1 MLTIKKAAEATG
13 VPEHTLRAWE
23 RRYCLFSPARAPSGY
38 RVYDEE
44 AITRIRD
51 MHTLVDLGWS
61 PRDASVEVLR
71 QHQSAR
77 TGPEGVQPTVGRD
90 PHLDLVQAAAE
101 LDAARVSR
109 ILDEQFSLQDYET
122 LVDQWLMPA
131 LSRIGKEWAAGTIS
145 VAGEHLV
152 SNTVLRRLSAAYEA
166 AGGRGTG
173 RPVLIGAPPG
183 VHHELGLLAFAVA
196 LRRAGLPTIYL
207 GADVPLAAWAEAVAA
222 ASPAAVVTTAPR
234 RRDAARVA
242 EVADVL
248 RAADPTLPLWVGG
261 RFQDLLPPPG
271 RPLGHRIG
279 AAATLLAAATA
290 LDAQE
295 GPWTTK

>member
-1 MLTIKKAAEATG
+1 MLTIKKAAAATG

-44 AITRIRD
+44 ALTRIRD

-61 PRDASVEVLR
+61 PRAASAEVLR

-77 TGPEGVQPTVGRD
+77 SGTEPSRPADGRD

-109 ILDEQFSLQDYET
+109 ILDEQFGLVEFET

-131 LSRIGKEWAAGTIS
+131 LSRIGHEWASGTIS

-207 GADVPLAAWAEAVAA
+207 GADVPLEAWADAVGRS
-222 ASPAAVVTTAPR
+222 SPVAVVTAAPR
-234 RRDAARVA
+234 RRDAARAAEVA
-242 EVADVL
+242 EVLHVANP
-248 RAADPTLPLWVGG
+248 ALPIWVGG
-261 RFQDLLPPPG
+261 RFQDLLPPPS

-279 AAATLLAAATA
+279 AAATLLATTTAA
-290 LDAQE
+290 DAQE